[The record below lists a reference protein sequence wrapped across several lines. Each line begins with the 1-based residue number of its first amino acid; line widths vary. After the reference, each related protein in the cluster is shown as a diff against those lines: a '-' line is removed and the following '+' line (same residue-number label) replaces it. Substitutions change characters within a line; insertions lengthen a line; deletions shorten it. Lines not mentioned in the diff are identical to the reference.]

1 MNLNGNKNKKTVGI
15 AVIAILLLAMPYI
28 FRLVG
33 FSYGILVLCFTTI
46 YVIAVS
52 GLDVNFGYCGQISM
66 GHAAYFCIG
75 AYGSAML
82 HQYFGIPVAFTMI
95 IAAVLAAAMGA
106 LVAFP
111 ASKLVFHFL
120 SLSTIAFAEIVYT
133 LVLNSPGN
141 ITGNAVGM
149 FTDSINLFGFTL
161 KSNVAFYYFGLIMCA
176 LFLLVKYLLV
186 NSRVGR
192 AWVAIRENE
201 DAADGMGVN
210 VVKYKVIAFALSA
223 FYTGFAGAMYAHL
236 VKYIGPDT
244 FTMKQ
249 SVMFIT
255 MMLFGGTGS
264 IVGPIIGS
272 AFILFITESLRA
284 FEQYQMLI
292 FGILLLIV
300 VLAFPGGIYGVLKDF
315 VKKIRSKGVKNA
327 A

>member
-15 AVIAILLLAMPYI
+15 AVIAILLLTMPYI

-33 FSYGILVLCFTTI
+33 FSYGVLVLCFTTI